1 MIKIDKRAKNKI
13 KKKQKKKKESK
24 DNIYKSTFDTI
35 SNIIFITIICS
46 EENSYYISLHSLYF
60 IVALTTTFSV
70 WLLDLLWHYFFL
82 KFVRVS
88 FNFITQ

>member
-24 DNIYKSTFDTI
+24 DNIYKSTFNTI

-60 IVALTTTFSV
+60 IVALTTTFTTKQENHQICIDFRAIYR
-70 WLLDLLWHYFFL
+70 L
-82 KFVRVS
+82 
-88 FNFITQ
+88 